1 LPVKQKLEALLMLG
15 LRLLLAESSWL
26 LVEEFAIDVNDA
38 DEVDEDDGELEE
50 ADDELMLDWELD

>member
-1 LPVKQKLEALLMLG
+1 MLG